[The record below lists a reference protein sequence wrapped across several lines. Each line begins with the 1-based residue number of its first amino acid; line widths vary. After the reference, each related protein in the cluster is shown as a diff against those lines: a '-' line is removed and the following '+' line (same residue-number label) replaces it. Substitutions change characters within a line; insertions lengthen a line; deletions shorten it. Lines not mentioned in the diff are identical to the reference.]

1 MIHIKPSL
9 EFLSAVHISH
19 KEKEKLVRVNS
30 FRGKRSIGLG
40 NFSGG
45 AYPSMFARYYPFN
58 ASLGNENYLKEVSI
72 FFFKEGRHDAKFRL
86 RIVSSTIDKF
96 PKNDMLDPII
106 GEVSYK
112 QSKIKI
118 EMPAKGVEVPK
129 EGFSVVVEHLFIEEN
144 MVEETVHLQ
153 LNDSIKIM
161 DVKQKRYAPIFKGIV
176 EKVDESFSYYM
187 SVNGWK
193 KYEC

>member
-1 MIHIKPSL
+1 
-9 EFLSAVHISH
+9 
-19 KEKEKLVRVNS
+19 
-30 FRGKRSIGLG
+30 
-40 NFSGG
+40 
-45 AYPSMFARYYPFN
+45 
-58 ASLGNENYLKEVSI
+58 
-72 FFFKEGRHDAKFRL
+72 
-86 RIVSSTIDKF
+86 
-96 PKNDMLDPII
+96 MLDPII
-106 GEVSYK
+106 EEVSYK

-118 EMPAKGVEVPK
+118 EMPAKGLEVPK